1 MSNYFEPRAALVTQ
15 IRLLLRVSCQSNA
28 SSESA
33 RRGKFESLLYLNVFT
48 DAVHTAYWLQ
58 ALDCSFWSAEQPLPE
73 PQQAGQS
80 PGMNRDCSLLDRI
93 QPPRQEGFNVILPV
107 LWQAECGDRWQEEAS
122 TAQSK
127 STRSKASVRPC
138 RCSQSPEKVREVPC
152 TLKAQLR
159 MVCIGDLVVLHHF
172 CNFSNALNLWE
183 VKPHP
188 LLLHSQLPTF
198 SYTPGMNPLFL
209 IFAV

>member
-1 MSNYFEPRAALVTQ
+1 MVLSPCKSSGTQNPRFPVEHLFSMSNFFEPRAALVTQ

-80 PGMNRDCSLLDRI
+80 QGMNRDCSLLDRI
-93 QPPRQEGFNVILPV
+93 QPPWQEGFNVILPV
-107 LWQAECGDRWQEEAS
+107 LWQASMRWPVTGRGKHS
-122 TAQSK
+122 TKQ
-127 STRSKASVRPC
+127 
-138 RCSQSPEKVREVPC
+138 
-152 TLKAQLR
+152 
-159 MVCIGDLVVLHHF
+159 I
-172 CNFSNALNLWE
+172 
-183 VKPHP
+183 
-188 LLLHSQLPTF
+188 
-198 SYTPGMNPLFL
+198 NPLQSICQTL
-209 IFAV
+209 QV